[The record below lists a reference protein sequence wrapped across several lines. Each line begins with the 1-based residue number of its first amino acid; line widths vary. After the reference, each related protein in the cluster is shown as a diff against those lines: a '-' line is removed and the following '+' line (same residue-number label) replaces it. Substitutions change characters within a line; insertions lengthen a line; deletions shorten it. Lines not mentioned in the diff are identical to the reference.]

1 MESIPSEIAAW
12 FLKDNGPFAGFA
24 LVVLG
29 LYLWERRGRSQDREA
44 FDAALKQAQSDH
56 IETLKIVTP
65 LAQKF
70 TDTMDVILPLAM
82 AQLNRRQE

>member
-1 MESIPSEIAAW
+1 MESIPSEIASW
-12 FLKDNGPFAGFA
+12 LLSNGPFAGFA
-24 LVVLG
+24 LIFIS
-29 LYLWERRGRSQDREA
+29 LYLWERKGRADDRRV
-44 FDAALKQAQSDH
+44 FDAALKASQDEH

-82 AQLNRRQE
+82 AQINRRSE